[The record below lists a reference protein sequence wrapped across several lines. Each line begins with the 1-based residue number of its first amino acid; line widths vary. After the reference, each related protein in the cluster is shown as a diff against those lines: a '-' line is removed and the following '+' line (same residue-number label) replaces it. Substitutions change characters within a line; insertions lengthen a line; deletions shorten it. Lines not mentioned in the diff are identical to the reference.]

1 MLPRGRERSHTMNK
15 KISLGAAICFMAIA
29 AAITF
34 TITMTY
40 AKNIFN
46 TKIANVDERAQ
57 VYEKISEIDQIV
69 RNNYLNDIDEDEL
82 INAIADGYMKGLEDD
97 YAYYMDQE
105 EYNEYKM
112 DNAGELI
119 GIGVTVTLDESGY
132 IRILEV
138 NEGSPAEQ
146 AGLQAGDLITK
157 VGDADVLTVGY
168 QEATG
173 LIRGEEGTKVTLTI
187 HRDQEEL
194 TVEVTRKLMDTV
206 TVTYRMI
213 GENGY
218 IKISKFD
225 SNTPRDFKAAVEDL
239 QAQGA
244 TGLIFDVR
252 NNPGGLLDSV
262 AEVLDY
268 LLPEGD
274 IVSSTDSKGDTE
286 VLYTSDAD
294 FVDMPMVVIC
304 NGETASAAELFSA
317 GLRDYQK
324 AELVGVNTFG
334 KGIMQ
339 TSYSLADGSAINF
352 TTHYY
357 NPPSGV
363 NFHGVG
369 LKPDYEVQLTDEQAL
384 RLGEL
389 SDEEDAQLQ
398 KAISVLDS
406 QKSAS

>member
-1 MLPRGRERSHTMNK
+1 MNK

-146 AGLQAGDLITK
+146 AGLQAGDQITK

-206 TVTYRMI
+206 TVSYRMI

-274 IVSSTDSKGDTE
+274 IVSSTDSKGNTE
-286 VLYTSDAD
+286 VLYTSDSD

-389 SDEEDAQLQ
+389 SDEEDTQLQ
-398 KAISVLDS
+398 KALSFLYS

>member
-1 MLPRGRERSHTMNK
+1 MNK

-82 INAIADGYMKGLEDD
+82 INAIADGYMNGLEDD

-112 DNAGELI
+112 ENAGELI

-157 VGDADVLTVGY
+157 VGDVDVLTEGY
-168 QEATG
+168 QESTG

-194 TVEVTRKLMDTV
+194 VVEVTRKLMDTI

-239 QAQGA
+239 EAQGA

-252 NNPGGLLDSV
+252 DNPGGLLDSV

-274 IVSSTDSKGDTE
+274 IVSSTDSKGNTE

>member
-1 MLPRGRERSHTMNK
+1 MNK

-168 QEATG
+168 QESTG
-173 LIRGEEGTKVTLTI
+173 LILGEEGTKVTLTI

-274 IVSSTDSKGDTE
+274 IVSSTDSKGNTE
-286 VLYTSDAD
+286 VLYTSDSD

-389 SDEEDAQLQ
+389 SDEEDTQLQ

>member
-1 MLPRGRERSHTMNK
+1 
-15 KISLGAAICFMAIA
+15 MAIA

-34 TITMTY
+34 TITMAY

-46 TKIANVDERAQ
+46 TKIANVEERAE

-69 RNNYLNDIDEDEL
+69 RNNYLNEIDEDEL
-82 INAIADGYMKGLEDD
+82 INAIADGYMKGLDD
-97 YAYYMDQE
+97 TYAYYMDQE
-105 EYNEYKM
+105 EYNQYKM

-132 IRILEV
+132 IRIV
-138 NEGSPAEQ
+138 DVTEGSPAEQ
-146 AGLQAGDLITK
+146 AGLQVDDLITK
-157 VGDADVLTVGY
+157 VDDTDVLTEGY
-168 QEATG
+168 QESTN

-187 HRDQEEL
+187 HRAQEEL
-194 TVEVTRKLMDTV
+194 TMEVTRKLMETV

-213 GENGY
+213 GEDGY

-274 IVSSTDSKGDTE
+274 IVSATDSKGNTE
-286 VLYTSDAD
+286 VLYTSDAEC
-294 FVDMPMVVIC
+294 VNLPMVVIC

-339 TSYSLADGSAINF
+339 TAYSLADGSAINF

-357 NPPSGV
+357 NPPSGI

-369 LKPDYEVQLTDEQAL
+369 LKPDYEVQLTADQEL

-389 SDEEDAQLQ
+389 SDEEDSQLQ

-406 QKSAS
+406 GKENS

>member
-146 AGLQAGDLITK
+146 AGLQVGDLITK

-173 LIRGEEGTKVTLTI
+173 LIRGEEGTKVSLTI

>member
-274 IVSSTDSKGDTE
+274 IVSSTDSKGNTE
-286 VLYTSDAD
+286 VLYTSDSD

-389 SDEEDAQLQ
+389 SDEEDTQLQ

>member
-1 MLPRGRERSHTMNK
+1 
-15 KISLGAAICFMAIA
+15 MAIA

-34 TITMTY
+34 TITMAY
-40 AKNIFN
+40 SRNIFN
-46 TKIANVDERAQ
+46 TKIANVEERAE

-69 RNNYLNDIDEDEL
+69 RNNYLNEIDEDEL
-82 INAIADGYMKGLEDD
+82 INAIADGYMKGLEDT

-105 EYNEYKM
+105 EYNQYKM

-132 IRILEV
+132 IRIVEV
-138 NEGSPAEQ
+138 SEGSPAEQ
-146 AGLQAGDLITK
+146 AGLQVDDLITK
-157 VGDADVLTVGY
+157 VDDTDVLTEGY
-168 QEATG
+168 QESTN

-187 HRDQEEL
+187 HRAQEEL
-194 TVEVTRKLMDTV
+194 TMEVTRKLMETV

-213 GENGY
+213 GEDGY

-262 AEVLDY
+262 AEILDY

-274 IVSSTDSKGDTE
+274 IVSATDSKGNTE
-286 VLYTSDAD
+286 VLYTSDSEC
-294 FVDMPMVVIC
+294 VTLPMVVLC

-339 TSYSLADGSAINF
+339 TAYSLADGSAINF

-357 NPPSGV
+357 NPPSGI

-369 LKPDYEVQLTDEQAL
+369 LKPDYEVPLTAEQEL

-406 QKSAS
+406 GKNQ